1 MKKIY
6 PFIICFLLLP
16 VAVYAIDFSFGF
28 QGGLRTVS
36 GPEIKDVYG
45 NGTCFFPYAAVNVF
59 KGFTIGAGYEL
70 GYSRSGKI
78 GLYEEATTL
87 TVTGIQA
94 FVGYQYSVSMVTP
107 YVFVG
112 FGSFS
117 YKQTV
122 VSDNPA
128 VQPVDATQSTFFVAG
143 GVKIY
148 PMKNIYISAEVK
160 YVPLKVKPY
169 DDEVDLGGLRLMGGL
184 GFTFGY

>member
-1 MKKIY
+1 MKKSY

-28 QGGLRTVS
+28 QAGLRTVS
-36 GPEIKDVYG
+36 DSAIKDVYG
-45 NGTCFFPYAAVNVF
+45 NGQCYFPYAAINVF
-59 KGFTIGAGYEL
+59 KGFTIGAGYEF
-70 GYSRSGKI
+70 GYSRSGTI

-87 TVTGIQA
+87 KVTGVQA
-94 FVGYQYSVSMVTP
+94 FVGYQLSVSMVTP

-117 YKQTV
+117 YTQTV
-122 VSDNPA
+122 ESEA
-128 VQPVDATQSTFFVAG
+128 AQTVDATKSTFFVAG
-143 GVKIY
+143 GIKIY
-148 PMKNIYISAEVK
+148 PMKNVYISAEVK
-160 YVPLKVKPY
+160 YVPLKVKPI

>member
-16 VAVYAIDFSFGF
+16 LGAYAVEFSFGF

-36 GPEIKDVYG
+36 DSAIKDVYG

-70 GYSRSGKI
+70 GYSRSGVI
-78 GLYEEATTL
+78 GLYDEATTL
-87 TVTGIQA
+87 EVTGIQA

-122 VSDNPA
+122 ESPA
-128 VQPVDATQSTFFVAG
+128 AQAVDATKSTFFVAG

-160 YVPLKVKPY
+160 YVPLKVKPFE
-169 DDEVDLGGLRLMGGL
+169 DEDAVDLGGLRLMGGL

>member
-16 VAVYAIDFSFGF
+16 VASYAVDFSFGF
-28 QGGLRTVS
+28 QAGLRTVS
-36 GPEIKDVYG
+36 DSEIKNVYG
-45 NGTCFFPYAAVNVF
+45 NGTCFFPYAAINVF

-70 GYSRSGKI
+70 GYSREGKI

-87 TVTGIQA
+87 KVTGVQA
-94 FVGYQYSVSMVTP
+94 FVGFQYSVSMVTP

-122 VSDNPA
+122 ESEAAQD
-128 VQPVDATQSTFFVAG
+128 VDATKSTFFVAG
-143 GVKIY
+143 GIKIC

-160 YVPLKVKPY
+160 YVPLKVQPY
-169 DDEVDLGGLRLMGGL
+169 DEEVDLGGLRLMGGL

>member
-1 MKKIY
+1 MRKSIVL
-6 PFIICFLLLP
+6 ILAFLLVP
-16 VAVYAIDFSFGF
+16 VGAYAIEFSFGF
-28 QGGLRTVS
+28 QAGLRTVS
-36 GPEIKDVYG
+36 DADIQDVYG
-45 NGTCFFPYAAVNVF
+45 NGTCFFPYAAINLF

-70 GYSRSGKI
+70 GYSRSGVI
-78 GLYEEATTL
+78 GLFDEATTL
-87 TVTGIQA
+87 EVTGIQA

-122 VSDNPA
+122 DSPA
-128 VQPVDATQSTFFVAG
+128 AQEVDATQSTFFVAG
-143 GVKIY
+143 GIKVY

-160 YVPLKVKPY
+160 YVPLKVQPY
-169 DDEVDLGGLRLMGGL
+169 EDEVDLGGLRLMGGI

>member
-16 VAVYAIDFSFGF
+16 VASYAVDFSFGF
-28 QGGLRTVS
+28 QAGLRTVS
-36 GPEIKDVYG
+36 ESEIKNVYG
-45 NGTCFFPYAAVNVF
+45 NGTCFFPYAAINVF
-59 KGFTIGAGYEL
+59 KGFTIGAGYEF
-70 GYSRSGKI
+70 GYSRSGTI

-87 TVTGIQA
+87 KVTGVQA
-94 FVGYQYSVSMVTP
+94 FVGYQLSVSMVTP

-117 YKQTV
+117 YTQTV
-122 VSDNPA
+122 ESEA
-128 VQPVDATQSTFFVAG
+128 AQTVDATKSTFFVAG
-143 GVKIY
+143 GIKIY

-160 YVPLKVKPY
+160 YVPLKVKPI